1 MTVNC
6 LYSFAALLG
15 IILVSVLHYFIN
27 LIADAYNCR
36 VVRCTAKSDDLV
48 RNFSSD
54 LSKSI
59 RLTSF

>member
-6 LYSFAALLG
+6 LYSIAALLN

-36 VVRCTAKSDDLV
+36 VVRCTAKSHDLV
-48 RNFSSD
+48 RNLRPIWSN
-54 LSKSI
+54 SK